1 MNFLMR
7 WIITAVAV
15 AVAVWIVPG
24 VGVVGVQAWIGIIIV
39 ALVLSLINMSIKPIL
54 QILSIPITILTLGLF
69 YIVVNTILLFLAAWL
84 SNALFGVGFVIEGFG
99 SGFLA
104 AIVISIVSWI
114 VNGIIGPQN
123 TAGAQYSNGQRR

>member
-1 MNFLMR
+1 MNFILR
-7 WIITAVAV
+7 WIITAIAV
-15 AVAVWIVPG
+15 ACAVWIVPG
-24 VGVVGVQAWIGIIIV
+24 VGVVGMQAWVGIIIV

-69 YIVVNTILLFLAAWL
+69 YIVVNTVLLFLAAWL
-84 SNALFGVGFVIEGFG
+84 SNALFGVGFIIEGFG

-104 AIVISIVSWI
+104 AIVISIISYI

-123 TAGAQYSNGQRR
+123 NPNPRYGNQQR